1 MLMKIHHTLIITL
14 LLAAGNLL
22 AGTPAD
28 SGTAASAAP
37 DKSGYTLFNPT
48 PTALLRDFATDR
60 PNKTNSP
67 RTLDAGH
74 AQVEMDLA
82 AYTYDK
88 ESGIRTEDWM
98 AANSNLRLGLTNW
111 AELQLLVPF
120 YENNRVTDTAA
131 GLTQRTEGIGDL
143 TVGVKANFWG
153 NDTGDSAGG
162 IGAYVKTPTASHDIG
177 NGKTE
182 GTLLALLDFSLPADI
197 DLGVN
202 CGVGITANDTGG
214 YHTDIINSACVSHKL
229 VGTLSGYLEFYS
241 SVPSNQS
248 SEWVGTV
255 DVGLTLM
262 VAKNVQLDTG
272 LNIGVTRAADNLE
285 TFLGLSARF

>member
-1 MLMKIHHTLIITL
+1 MLMKIAPTLIVSL
-14 LLAAGNLL
+14 LLAAGNVL
-22 AGTPAD
+22 ADTPAE
-28 SGTAASAAP
+28 SSAAAP

-48 PTALLRDFATDR
+48 PAALLRDFATDR

-88 ESGIRTEDWM
+88 ESGIRSESWM

-120 YENNRVTDTAA
+120 YQDNRVTDTTAN
-131 GLTQRTEGIGDL
+131 LTQHADGIGDL
-143 TVGVKANFWG
+143 TVALKVNFWG
-153 NDTGDSAGG
+153 NDSGDTSGG
-162 IGAYVKTPTASHDIG
+162 IELSVKTPTASHDLG

-182 GTLLALLDFSLPADI
+182 GGVLALLDFSLPADF

-202 CGVGITANDTGG
+202 CGVGFAANDTNG

-229 VGTLSGYLEFYS
+229 VGALSGYLEFYS
-241 SVPSNQS
+241 AVPSNQS

-285 TFLGLSARF
+285 TFLGASVRF